1 MDTSP
6 HIGGAADS
14 QKDRGVRQRKSLV
27 FLFVIPDSSD
37 MQQNESVTARR
48 NAHYRR
54 KTCPPALRRNRSS
67 MSVFFGTFLKY
78 QVCQAGILPLQVF
91 TTGGARR
98 TSSAVETSRYCALTC
113 RYLDKTPTNNRSRD
127 SHSAASTQ
135 QCNRLSGARCSM
147 VRLQVLTFQ
156 RRGHCCWCESPRKID
171 ECR

>member
-1 MDTSP
+1 MSAGFTEEQ
-6 HIGGAADS
+6 IFNERIFWYIS
-14 QKDRGVRQRKSLV
+14 QVPGVSGRHTTTAGFYPRRGTLPSVPV
-27 FLFVIPDSSD
+27 FLP
-37 MQQNESVTARR
+37 AR
-48 NAHYRR
+48 
-54 KTCPPALRRNRSS
+54 
-67 MSVFFGTFLKY
+67 
-78 QVCQAGILPLQVF
+78 
-91 TTGGARR
+91 ARR

>member
-91 TTGGARR
+91 TTGGAYSHRYRYFYRFERDVLRR
-98 TSSAVETSRYCALTC
+98 
-113 RYLDKTPTNNRSRD
+113 RSRPVD
-127 SHSAASTQ
+127 I
-135 QCNRLSGARCSM
+135 
-147 VRLQVLTFQ
+147 V
-156 RRGHCCWCESPRKID
+156 P
-171 ECR
+171 